1 MKKVIL
7 SAVALFAGFFLL
19 AGLVVMLSGDEEDA
33 GDPEG
38 ELVLQVSED
47 VLRYRDLVVFS
58 CNENGISSYVDYIL
72 AIMQVESR
80 GLGVDVLACGAS
92 SPEESIREGCRIF
105 ATHVQGMKEYGCD
118 FDTVLQ
124 SYNYGGGY
132 MQYVLNHGKK
142 HTFALAEEFAKTHS
156 GGVKVTYTN
165 PIAVAKNGGWRYK
178 YGNMF
183 YVELVHQCFVES
195 GGSGGGSGSVA
206 VGVAGTVDPKARL
219 TWLFPGGV
227 PQSSA
232 QMQNYLTQIAVPVV
246 DASGRSGTITL
257 TVHKKLANEI
267 QAVFQEM
274 KAAGFPV
281 RASDTGGYVWRQMAS
296 GANRSHHSYGCVID
310 LNWTSN
316 PMLGVTGGSYRPGVD
331 PYSVTPKVVAIWK
344 RHGFYWGGDWKKSK
358 DYMHFTYT
366 NH

>member
-7 SAVALFAGFFLL
+7 SAVSLFTFLL
-19 AGLVVMLSGDEEDA
+19 LLTGLVMMLA
-33 GDPEG
+33 GDDEDSADSEG
-38 ELVLQVSED
+38 ELVLEVSAE
-47 VLRYRDLVVFS
+47 VLKYRCLVVRYCS
-58 CNENGISSYVDYIL
+58 ENGIESYVDYIL

-80 GLGVDVLACGAS
+80 GLGADVLACGAS
-92 SPEESIREGCRIF
+92 SPEESIKEGCRIF
-105 ATHVQGMKEYGCD
+105 AGHVQGMKESGCD
-118 FDTVLQ
+118 FDTVIQ

-132 MQYVLNHGKK
+132 MRYVLNHGKK

-165 PIAVAKNGGWRYK
+165 PVAVAKNGGWRYK
-178 YGNMF
+178 FGNMF
-183 YVELVHQCFVES
+183 YVELVHQCFVRSESGSS
-195 GGSGGGSGSVA
+195 GGSVS

-219 TWLFPGGV
+219 AWLFPEGV

-232 QMQNYLTQIAVPVV
+232 QMQTYLTQVTVPVI
-246 DASGRSGTITL
+246 DASGRAGTITL

-296 GANRSHHSYGCVID
+296 SANRSHHSYGCVID